1 MFTRRILLNIIIV
14 AIVVLGMAQGPV
26 LAADYPTKPITLLAT
41 SAPGGSTDV
50 LARIFAS
57 VAEKYMGQP
66 FVVVNKTG
74 ASQLVGTSEVA
85 HAKPDGYTLLL
96 DATALTSVVG
106 WELANN
112 RKVPFNL
119 DDLILIGSW
128 TKSPTIVL
136 VPQNSPWNSLGDM
149 IKDLKAKPGQY
160 AFCSSGL
167 YSGTHIPA
175 ELLLDAAGAKARHV
189 PYQGGGP
196 CLVAAT
202 GGHVDFTLAF
212 PSSSI
217 SLVQGNK
224 LKALAI
230 AGSQRLK
237 AMPNVPTSKERGIDV
252 EYYMW
257 NGVSAPKG
265 TPPEIIQ
272 KLRDVIKKTVVDK
285 QFIDLVEKAGDEV
298 RPLIGD
304 ELVKQRDK
312 EDAQFTKLFQQFIKE
327 KQ

>member
-14 AIVVLGMAQGPV
+14 AIAVLGMAQS
-26 LAADYPTKPITLLAT
+26 LAMAADYPTKPITLLAT

-106 WELANN
+106 WELANG

-136 VPQNSPWNSLGDM
+136 VPQNSPWNNLDDM

-175 ELLLDAAGAKARHV
+175 QLLLDAAGAKARHV

-237 AMPNVPTSKERGIDV
+237 ALPNVPTSKERGIDV

-272 KLRDVIKKTVVDK
+272 KLRDVIKKTMVDK

-298 RPLIGD
+298 KPLIGD
-304 ELVKQRDK
+304 ELEKQRDK
-312 EDAQFTKLFQQFIKE
+312 EDAQFKKLFQQFIKE